1 MLTGTDSGVAAD
13 KAVVRRLIEQVLNGG
28 ELTVIDELYT
38 PAMARAARRW
48 IEPFRRTFPDV
59 HMEIVEL
66 VAEDDTVVGRF
77 RCSGTHLGTWRG
89 ARPLDAASSASTRCT
104 SSGSWTAASP
114 APGESRTRAR
124 AYASSDSPRHLMTI
138 AAAAL
143 RCGAALGGRR
153 VPRACFAVSPSRQA
167 SAASMLLQNRAPGV
181 TRRVVGER
189 TARFAAIP
197 KMGDPGLEP
206 GTSSLSEKRSNRLS

>member
-89 ARPLDAASSASTRCT
+89 AQPT
-104 SSGSWTAASP
+104 
-114 APGESRTRAR
+114 
-124 AYASSDSPRHLMTI
+124 
-138 AAAAL
+138 
-143 RCGAALGGRR
+143 GRR
-153 VPRACFAVSPSRQA
+153 FERVDEVYFFGLVDGRITSAWGIEDTRSRLRQ
-167 SAASMLLQNRAPGV
+167 L
-181 TRRVVGER
+181 
-189 TARFAAIP
+189 
-197 KMGDPGLEP
+197 GLADD
-206 GTSSLSEKRSNRLS
+206 TS